1 MKRLL
6 AYLNKLITMKK
17 ITILLFCFLSF
28 LVFSQSKTTGVIA
41 LSSNMTANFTLNNST
56 SKVTLVLS
64 GPSDRWFALGLGVIS
79 GFGMSEGDVVVYTN
93 SLTDRNYIGKA
104 APASDS
110 SQDWVTITNVVASG
124 VRTLTLERALTNS
137 DVNDLQLPYASTNSI
152 DLAWARSGSA
162 STSLAYHGS
171 NNRGFASGTFTTL
184 GVEDFSLNATSV
196 YPNPTSGEFY
206 IKTKTNISKINLY
219 NQIGSLVKTIEVP
232 DDSREVKV
240 NVSGIQSG
248 VYFLEL
254 QNDSEKSWKKVI
266 VN

>member
-1 MKRLL
+1 
-6 AYLNKLITMKK
+6 MKK

-28 LVFSQSKTTGVIA
+28 LGFSQSKTTGVIN
-41 LSSNMTANFTLNNST
+41 LTSNMTANFTLNNAT
-56 SKVTLVLS
+56 SKVTLVLK
-64 GPSDRWFALGLGVIS
+64 GPSDRWFAMGLGVLQ

-93 SLTDRNYIGKA
+93 SLTDRSYNGQA
-104 APASDS
+104 APASDP

-137 DVNDLQLPYASTNSI
+137 DINDFQLPYASTNSI

-162 STSLAYHGS
+162 STSLSYHGGS
-171 NNRGFASGTFTTL
+171 NRGFASGTFTSL

-196 YPNPTSGEFY
+196 YPNPSSGEFY
-206 IKTKTNISKINLY
+206 IKTKTNLSKVKLY
-219 NQIGSLVKTIEVP
+219 NQTGSLVKTIDVT
-232 DDSREVKV
+232 DDLREVKV
-240 NVSGIQSG
+240 DVSDIQSG
-248 VYFLEL
+248 VYFVEL